1 MPHLVRQRETFAAFL
16 RENRNYFRFVASH
29 QDVRL
34 RAFRWVAGGATG
46 DMPPPLRYPD
56 DVMLTLSD
64 QVSPEVE
71 IFDAVAV
78 AAELERLTH
87 VHAGNERELRLAV
100 SRQLK
105 AALARGRAAVE
116 RLLIADRHGRRCA
129 ERLSLMQ
136 DEIIRLLFEFAIKHL
151 YPAQNPSEA
160 ERMAIVATGGYG
172 RGVLAAG
179 SDIDLLFLLPYKQ
192 TAWGESVAETI
203 LYCLWDMGL
212 KVGHATRSVNECIRQ
227 AKADMTIRT
236 SVLEARYLL
245 GDHKL
250 YGELV
255 ARFDKEVVQG
265 TAAEF
270 VAAKLAEREERHRRA
285 GQSRYLVEPNVKDG
299 KGGQRDLH
307 TLYWIAKYVYRVRER
322 EELIAHGVYDPRE
335 YRRFRRCGDFLWA
348 VRCHMHFL
356 TGRAE
361 ERLSFAIQREIA
373 VRLAYTEHPG
383 LRDVER
389 FMKHYFLIAK
399 DVGDLTA
406 ILCAKLEDSQAKAM
420 PVLSRMMA
428 KFRPRARHTLSETED
443 FVVDYNRINVADE
456 NVFKRD
462 PVNLIRIFHLAQK
475 YNLAFHPDAMHLATR
490 SLKLID
496 QTLRENEEANRLF
509 LQILTSKNDGE
520 TVLRRMN
527 EAGVLGQFVPAFGRI
542 VAMMQFNMYHHYTV
556 DEHLLRCIGVLA
568 DIEAAR
574 TEDTK
579 LANELM
585 RSIQPR
591 HRELLYVTL
600 FLHDIAKGRIEDHSI
615 AGARVARNLCPRL
628 GFSPAETETVA
639 WLIEVHLVMSTVAQS
654 RDLSDRMTIEN
665 FSAVVQ
671 SVERLKLLTIL
682 TAADIKAVGPG
693 VWNGWKAQLIRTL
706 YYETEPVLTGG
717 FSEVNRAQRVAVAQA
732 EFRGELAD
740 WTAAEVDAYI
750 ALHYP
755 AYWLKVDLP
764 QKIAHARFLRSAA
777 QAGRSLATSASF
789 PAARGVT
796 ELTVLA
802 PDHPWLLSIIAGAC
816 AVAGANI
823 VDAQIFT
830 TTDGRALDTISVS
843 REFELDDDEAR
854 RAARITDSIEKALRG
869 DLKLPEVVAKR
880 ASAKARLKAFAVPSE
895 VTINNGWSNRYTM
908 VEVTGLDRPG
918 LLFELTATLSKLS
931 LNIASAHVATFGE
944 RVVDVFY
951 ITDLFG
957 AKITSATRQA
967 TIKRALIALLAPA
980 STMAER
986 PAKGAAAG

>member
-1 MPHLVRQRETFAAFL
+1 
-16 RENRNYFRFVASH
+16 
-29 QDVRL
+29 
-34 RAFRWVAGGATG
+34 
-46 DMPPPLRYPD
+46 
-56 DVMLTLSD
+56 MLTPTET
-64 QVSPEVE
+64 SPEAE
-71 IFDAVAV
+71 IFDAAAI
-78 AAELERLTH
+78 AAELARLSE
-87 VHAGNERELRLAV
+87 VHSGNERELRLEV
-100 SRQLK
+100 SRHLR

-116 RLLIADRHGRRCA
+116 ALLIADRHGRRCA
-129 ERLSLMQ
+129 ERLCAMQ
-136 DEIIRLLFEFAIKHL
+136 DEIVRVLYEFAIKHL

-160 ERMAIVATGGYG
+160 EHMAVVATGGYG
-172 RGVLAAG
+172 RGVLAPG

-212 KVGHATRSVNECIRQ
+212 KVGHATRSVNECIRA

-236 SVLEARYLL
+236 AVLEARFLL
-245 GDHKL
+245 GDRKL
-250 YGELV
+250 YDELV
-255 ARFDKEVVQG
+255 ARFDKEVVPG
-265 TAAEF
+265 TTAEF

-299 KGGQRDLH
+299 KGGLRDLH

-322 EELIAHGVYDPRE
+322 EELIALGVYDPRE

-361 ERLSFAIQREIA
+361 ERLSFDIQREIA
-373 VRLAYTEHPG
+373 VRLGYTEHPG

-406 ILCAKLEDSQAKAM
+406 ILCAKLENRQAKAM

-428 KFRPRARHTLSETED
+428 RFLPRHRHTLSETED

-490 SLKLID
+490 SLRLID
-496 QTLRENEEANRLF
+496 QGLRENEEANRLF
-509 LQILTSKNDGE
+509 LEILTSKNDAE

-527 EAGVLGQFVPAFGRI
+527 EAGVLGTFVPAFGRI

-556 DEHLLRCIGVLA
+556 DEHLVRCIGALS
-568 DIEAAR
+568 DIEAGRA
-574 TEDTK
+574 EDAKFAT
-579 LANELM
+579 ELM
-585 RSIQPR
+585 RTIQPR
-591 HRELLYVTL
+591 HRDLLYVAM
-600 FLHDIAKGRIEDHSI
+600 FLHDIAKGRVEDHSI
-615 AGARVARNLCPRL
+615 AGARIARHFCPRL
-628 GFSPAETETVA
+628 GFTPAETETVA
-639 WLIEVHLVMSTVAQS
+639 WLIEVHLLMSTVAQS
-654 RDLSDRMTIEN
+654 RDLSDRMTIEH
-665 FSAVVQ
+665 FSAVIQ

-717 FSEVNRAQRVAVAQA
+717 FSEVNRAQRVALAQT
-732 EFRGELAD
+732 EFRAELAD
-740 WTAAEVDAYI
+740 WTAEEIDAYI

-764 QKIAHARFLRSAA
+764 HQIAHARFLRSAA
-777 QAGRSLATSASF
+777 QAGQSLATSVAF

-802 PDHPWLLSIIAGAC
+802 PDHPWLLSTIAGAC

-843 REFELDDDEAR
+843 REFELDADEAR
-854 RAARITDSIEKALRG
+854 RAARIIDTIERALRG

-880 ASAKARLKAFAVPSE
+880 ETAKTRLKAFALLPE
-895 VTINNGWSNRYTM
+895 VTINNGWSTRYTM

-951 ITDLFG
+951 VTDLFG

-967 TIKRALIALLAPA
+967 TIKRALITLLSPA
-980 STMAER
+980 SAAAAR
-986 PAKGAAAG
+986 PASAAATG